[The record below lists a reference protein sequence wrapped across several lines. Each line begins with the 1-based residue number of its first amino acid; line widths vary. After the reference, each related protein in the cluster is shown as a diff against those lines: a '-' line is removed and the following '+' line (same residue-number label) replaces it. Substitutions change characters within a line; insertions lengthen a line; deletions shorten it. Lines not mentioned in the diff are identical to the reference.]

1 MQLIR
6 VALVSFWL
14 QYVKMYWDNGWVK
27 GGGES
32 EGGRFEEGEGSVVI
46 FTLFKT
52 RSSLKT

>member
-14 QYVKMYWDNGWVK
+14 QYVKMYWHNGWVK

-32 EGGRFEEGEGSVVI
+32 EGGRFEEGEGLVVI